1 MASLTDAL
9 RTYSIGSEG
18 ASAGNAMSMP
28 FKAMVSAQPGTMQKV
43 GGDTRSAVAGVRQVL
58 TQMIRG
64 LRTLNDQKDRQRI
77 VLERIQDREQE
88 DRRERLIPR
97 EELPNQVEKVKDNES
112 TEERRS
118 SPIDAVLQMF
128 NKVKETLTKIFG
140 IASSLISMVATASRV
155 LGRLVVGAASAV
167 FSTLLRALRALRS
180 NRRVRMLLG
189 LTAAA
194 MTVEELAERITSEE
208 AVAEKTEEEE
218 AEEKA
223 VAPIPPTP
231 TTARRPAGAPVPA
244 ARPMAG
250 AAPGAA
256 QRVTEGAQNAG
267 GGSPSANREIL
278 NRVMDEM
285 GYNNPAQRAGLA
297 AIIQGESGFRSI
309 PENMNYSAERLRQI
323 FPRFS
328 IEEAR
333 QITSGGPINVAEA
346 VYGYQTATG
355 RTLGN
360 TQPGDGWKYR
370 GRGFIQLTGRS
381 NYAQYSE
388 ASGVDLVENPD
399 ALLDP
404 EIAARV
410 SVAYMKRRTR
420 GQGTFEDQLS
430 AVGGARQ
437 GFEGKRQS
445 YQQFTSSNAFAP
457 SGQRPIIAAP
467 ATPTGPT
474 TEQSRQ
480 PQLAQ
485 SSQNTGAPTT
495 QSPQNTGAPTTQGSA
510 PAGAPIAQNIS
521 PPAQVPATITSGAE
535 TTPTNL
541 VVMPLIIEK
550 EKQDA

>member
-28 FKAMVSAQPGTMQKV
+28 FKAMVSAQPGAMQKV
-43 GGDTRSAVAGVRQVL
+43 SGDTRSAVAGVRQVL

-88 DRRERLIPR
+88 DKRERLIPR

-128 NKVKETLTKIFG
+128 NRVKETLTKIFG
-140 IASSLISMVATASRV
+140 IASSLIAMVATASRV
-155 LGRLVVGAASAV
+155 LGRLVVGAASAA

-208 AVAEKTEEEE
+208 AVAERTEEEE
-218 AEEKA
+218 ETN
-223 VAPIPPTP
+223 APIPPTP
-231 TTARRPAGAPVPA
+231 TTAPRPAGAPVPA

-333 QITSGGPINVAEA
+333 QITSGGPIAVAEA

-388 ASGVDLVENPD
+388 AAGVDLVENPD

-445 YQQFTSSNAFAP
+445 YQQFMSSNAFAP

-467 ATPTGPT
+467 ATPTGAT

-485 SSQNTGAPTT
+485 TSQNTDAPTT
-495 QSPQNTGAPTTQGSA
+495 QSPQNTGAPTAQGPT
-510 PAGAPIAQNIS
+510 PAGAPVAQNIP